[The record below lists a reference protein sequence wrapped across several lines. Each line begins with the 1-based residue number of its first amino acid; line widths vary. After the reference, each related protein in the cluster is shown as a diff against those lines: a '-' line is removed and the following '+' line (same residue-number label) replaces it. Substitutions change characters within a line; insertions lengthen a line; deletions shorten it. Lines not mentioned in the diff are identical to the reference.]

1 MIKQDVYDEVQGL
14 EPLCQEICHTLWN
27 HPELS
32 GNERESANYL
42 RKLLSEEGFTIEN
55 NEHLE
60 HAFIAQ
66 YGEGKPVI
74 AILGEYDALPGLSQK
89 ADVTMAAVVAAAP
102 SIWCPHPCPTPSSD
116 TISLVTSA
124 FWRKEIKKER

>member
-32 GNERESANYL
+32 GNERESANFL
-42 RKLLSEEGFTIEN
+42 RKILSEEGFTIEN

-60 HAFIAQ
+60 HAFIAE
-66 YGEGKPVI
+66 YGKGKPVI

-89 ADVTMAAVVAAAP
+89 ADIPKHRLRDFYFGRQPSAPHARTPDAAGSSQAP
-102 SIWCPHPCPTPSSD
+102 Q
-116 TISLVTSA
+116 
-124 FWRKEIKKER
+124 

>member
-32 GNERESANYL
+32 GNERESANFL
-42 RKLLSEEGFTIEN
+42 RKILSEEGFTIEN

-60 HAFIAQ
+60 HAFIAE
-66 YGEGKPVI
+66 YGKGNQ
-74 AILGEYDALPGLSQK
+74 LSQFLEN
-89 ADVTMAAVVAAAP
+89 TMHFLDYHKKQILKKKWYPKMV
-102 SIWCPHPCPTPSSD
+102 SD
-116 TISLVTSA
+116 TDVGTIC
-124 FWRKEIKKER
+124 

>member
-32 GNERESANYL
+32 GNERESANFL
-42 RKLLSEEGFTIEN
+42 RKILSEEGFTIEN

-60 HAFIAQ
+60 HAFIAE
-66 YGEGKPVI
+66 YGKGKPVI
-74 AILGEYDALPGLSQK
+74 AILGEYDLIQTWHMIKRILR
-89 ADVTMAAVVAAAP
+89 MHLH
-102 SIWCPHPCPTPSSD
+102 IF
-116 TISLVTSA
+116 ISMEYHHMQHLLRNREEVL
-124 FWRKEIKKER
+124 

>member
-32 GNERESANYL
+32 GNERESANFL
-42 RKLLSEEGFTIEN
+42 RKILSEEGFTIEN

-60 HAFIAQ
+60 HAFIAE
-66 YGEGKPVI
+66 YGKQM
-74 AILGEYDALPGLSQK
+74 SQK
-89 ADVTMAAVVAAAP
+89 KWYPKMV
-102 SIWCPHPCPTPSSD
+102 SD
-116 TISLVTSA
+116 TDVDTIC
-124 FWRKEIKKER
+124 

>member
-32 GNERESANYL
+32 GNERESANFL
-42 RKLLSEEGFTIEN
+42 RKILSEEGFTIEN

-60 HAFIAQ
+60 HAFIAE
-66 YGEGKPVI
+66 YGKGKI
-74 AILGEYDALPGLSQK
+74 DFQG
-89 ADVTMAAVVAAAP
+89 
-102 SIWCPHPCPTPSSD
+102 
-116 TISLVTSA
+116 A
-124 FWRKEIKKER
+124 FLCRQRETACKV

>member
-32 GNERESANYL
+32 GNERESANFL
-42 RKLLSEEGFTIEN
+42 RKILSEEGFTIEN

-60 HAFIAQ
+60 HAFIAE
-66 YGEGKPVI
+66 YGKGKPVI

-89 ADVTMAAVVAAAP
+89 AD
-102 SIWCPHPCPTPSSD
+102 
-116 TISLVTSA
+116 
-124 FWRKEIKKER
+124 IKKEDHGNFFKLIYDTGKRQTQAGAGGNWGFGKSVY

>member
-32 GNERESANYL
+32 GNERESANFL
-42 RKLLSEEGFTIEN
+42 RKILSEEGFTIEN

-60 HAFIAQ
+60 HAFIAE
-66 YGEGKPVI
+66 YGKGKPVI

-89 ADVTMAAVVAAAP
+89 AD
-102 SIWCPHPCPTPSSD
+102 
-116 TISLVTSA
+116 
-124 FWRKEIKKER
+124 IKKEMVLYNDLNFYENEIEIKSKYSYVADNPLF

>member
-32 GNERESANYL
+32 GNERESANFL
-42 RKLLSEEGFTIEN
+42 RKILSEEGFTIEN

-60 HAFIAQ
+60 HAFNCRIRKR
-66 YGEGKPVI
+66 E
-74 AILGEYDALPGLSQK
+74 
-89 ADVTMAAVVAAAP
+89 
-102 SIWCPHPCPTPSSD
+102 
-116 TISLVTSA
+116 TSYRNS
-124 FWRKEIKKER
+124 WRIRCTSWIITKSRY

>member
-32 GNERESANYL
+32 GNERESANFL
-42 RKLLSEEGFTIEN
+42 RKILSEEGFTIEN

-60 HAFIAQ
+60 HAFIAE
-66 YGEGKPVI
+66 YGNQ
-74 AILGEYDALPGLSQK
+74 LSQFLENTMHFLDYHK
-89 ADVTMAAVVAAAP
+89 KQMSQEKWYPKMVLDTDV
-102 SIWCPHPCPTPSSD
+102 D
-116 TISLVTSA
+116 TIC
-124 FWRKEIKKER
+124 

>member
-32 GNERESANYL
+32 GNERESANFL
-42 RKLLSEEGFTIEN
+42 RKILSEEGFTIEN

-60 HAFIAQ
+60 HAFIAE
-66 YGEGKPVI
+66 YGKGKPVI

-89 ADVTMAAVVAAAP
+89 AD
-102 SIWCPHPCPTPSSD
+102 
-116 TISLVTSA
+116 
-124 FWRKEIKKER
+124 IKKEWYPKMVSDTDVDTIC